1 MSEDFRQ
8 EEGWRQSEG
17 FRQEGSW
24 RQSEDFRQSDEFRQ
38 DGADPDRM
46 NSEES
51 RRRGLQL
58 KMREY
63 EQRREMVDGPRR
75 RERTPEE
82 LVVKDQRRQRRQMR
96 NERIKQK
103 ALDKTP
109 DRLRNPSDFQ
119 VRFRTGFVYIAISV
133 ICILGGDIPTMLWIM
148 AVSGICAGEFY
159 FILRADTKLPN
170 EALGIIGAILY
181 PVGVYWL
188 GLMGALLVTVIVLL
202 GLTIWYVFWMR
213 SQIGDVST
221 SFFGA
226 AYTGLFLSGLLVI
239 RHAIGG
245 IWGGVALLLIFVSV
259 EGNNVAAYLV
269 GSKWGKHK
277 LAPRTSPKKSWEGF
291 IAGLLT
297 TMVVWIPLVFIPGVT
312 MDIAQALA
320 FGLVVGLASVLG
332 DLAESRIKRG
342 SGVKDSGTIMPGH
355 GGLFDRC
362 DSLFLASIASVILLG
377 CFGCIP
383 LSIC

>member
-1 MSEDFRQ
+1 MDE
-8 EEGWRQSEG
+8 
-17 FRQEGSW
+17 
-24 RQSEDFRQSDEFRQ
+24 EFRRESAEL
-38 DGADPDRM
+38 DEGGREADV
-46 NSEES
+46 SGGEETH
-51 RRRGLQL
+51 RRSVQM

-63 EQRREMVDGPRR
+63 EQQREMVDGPKR

-82 LVVKDQRRQRRQMR
+82 LIVKDQKRKRRKMR

-119 VRFRTGFVYIAISV
+119 VRFRTGFVYVAISV
-133 ICILGGDIPTMLWIM
+133 ICILGGDVPTMLWIM

-159 FILRADTKLPN
+159 FILRADAKLPN
-170 EALGIIGAILY
+170 EALGVIAAVLY

-188 GLMGALLVTVIVLL
+188 GLTGALYVTVIALL

-213 SQIGDVST
+213 SRISDVSI

-245 IWGGVALLLIFVSV
+245 IWGGVALLLIFVGV

-291 IAGLLT
+291 IAGILT
-297 TMVVWIPLVFIPGVT
+297 TMVVWIPLAFIPGVT
-312 MDIAQALA
+312 MSIPQALV
-320 FGLVVGLASVLG
+320 FGLIVGLASVLG

-362 DSLFLASIASVILLG
+362 DALFLASITSVILLG
-377 CFGCIP
+377 GFGCIP
-383 LSIC
+383 LAMW